1 MSVGKIIV
9 GAVVLVVAVVTM
21 RMKGLSVSDL
31 LQLAK
36 EEIAHSQAETK
47 AVMSGEYT
55 ERYARTLREEAAK
68 LPSAPAASNDG
79 IDNELNRELAAERKR
94 IMEQRAEAVQKLTSD
109 MLHGDVDAMKRQV
122 EKQARQR
129 QAGELP

>member
-9 GAVVLVVAVVTM
+9 GAVVLVVAVMAM
-21 RMKGLSVSDL
+21 RMKGLTVSDL

-47 AVMSGEYT
+47 AVMSG
-55 ERYARTLREEAAK
+55 
-68 LPSAPAASNDG
+68 
-79 IDNELNRELAAERKR
+79 
-94 IMEQRAEAVQKLTSD
+94 
-109 MLHGDVDAMKRQV
+109 DVDAMKRQV